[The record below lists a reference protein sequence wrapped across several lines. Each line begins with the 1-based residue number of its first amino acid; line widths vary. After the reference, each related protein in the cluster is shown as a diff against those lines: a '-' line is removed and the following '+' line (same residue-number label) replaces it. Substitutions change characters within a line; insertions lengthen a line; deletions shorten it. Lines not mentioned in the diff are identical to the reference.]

1 MSGDLSIRRGVTAM
15 LSLIIVIQSV
25 TLLAVAASA
34 VGTPPIKKFV
44 TPVLAD

>member
-25 TLLAVAASA
+25 TLLAVAAS
-34 VGTPPIKKFV
+34 VGTQPIK
-44 TPVLAD
+44 